1 MRQTALPLLALLLL
15 GACNTV
21 RGAGE
26 DVRSVGR
33 VFSSHPD
40 GPERPR

>member
-1 MRQTALPLLALLLL
+1 MRIVPLLLACLLAT
-15 GACNTV
+15 ACNTV

-26 DVRSVGR
+26 DARSIGR

-40 GPERPR
+40 GPDRGR